1 MRTHEGSAQHP
12 DQSPSHAFL
21 LLLLSSST
29 TAQNPSSCVTCHT
42 DEAVLKKTCKP
53 FVIPEGEGE
62 G

>member
-1 MRTHEGSAQHP
+1 MKARLSILTIVLLMP
-12 DQSPSHAFL
+12 LL

-29 TAQNPSSCVTCHT
+29 TAQNSSSCVTCHT
-42 DEAVLKKTCKP
+42 DEALLKKTCKP

>member
-1 MRTHEGSAQHP
+1 MKARLIILIAALLLP
-12 DQSPSHAFL
+12 L
-21 LLLLSSST
+21 LLLMLSSST
-29 TAQNPSSCVTCHT
+29 TAQNQSSCVTCHT